1 MFEYFNFVIF
11 TDSDRFNLVASK
23 CFEGMQMGS
32 FKKRLFVLPQKI
44 AAISEKIMMA
54 KVFLLFGPLLHSVL
68 NNVYKFAAYDSLLY
82 LKQVQKS
89 TWSSR
94 SKALLSELMNKS
106 NNVICNRFHIFYGMN
121 LEGAM
126 FYRVAFPFDLSCWWM
141 SKYCELQFCC
151 DELYH
156 WKLFIFPLN

>member
-68 NNVYKFAAYDSLLY
+68 NNVYKLP
-82 LKQVQKS
+82 
-89 TWSSR
+89 
-94 SKALLSELMNKS
+94 LM
-106 NNVICNRFHIFYGMN
+106 IH
-121 LEGAM
+121 
-126 FYRVAFPFDLSCWWM
+126 
-141 SKYCELQFCC
+141 YCT
-151 DELYH
+151 
-156 WKLFIFPLN
+156 